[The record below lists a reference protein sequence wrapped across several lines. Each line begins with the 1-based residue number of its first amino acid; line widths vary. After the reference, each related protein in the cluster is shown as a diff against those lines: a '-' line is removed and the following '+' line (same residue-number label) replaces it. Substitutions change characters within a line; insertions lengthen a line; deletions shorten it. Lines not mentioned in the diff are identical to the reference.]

1 MKQRAKVV
9 RAACVGSA
17 ALLIAA
23 GCESPVATGLT
34 ERQANEVVV
43 ALDAAGIGASKTG
56 EGTSGEAP
64 TFRVDV
70 GSGDQGRALRVLTAQ
85 ELPREKQAG
94 LGEAFAEASLVPTA
108 VEERARLTAGLAGEL
123 AHSIESMDG
132 VLSARVHIALRERG
146 SLLAETPGRA
156 RASVLV
162 RHSGARPPVEEAA
175 LRRLVAGAVDELNEA
190 DVAVVF
196 MAAAAANAPQSNVVR
211 LGPVSVS
218 RGSAAIL
225 KTLIAVLLLSNMA
238 LAGAL
243 VFLVTRARKR
253 FPAE

>member
-1 MKQRAKVV
+1 MRTAYFGWALVV
-9 RAACVGSA
+9 
-17 ALLIAA
+17 IAA

-43 ALDAAGIGASKTG
+43 ALDAAGIGASKAG
-56 EGTSGEAP
+56 EGTTSDTP
-64 TFRVDV
+64 TFRVNV
-70 GSGDQGRALRVLTAQ
+70 GSGDQGRALRVLSAQ
-85 ELPREKQAG
+85 ELPREKQPG

-123 AHSIESMDG
+123 SRSIESMDG
-132 VLSARVHIALRERG
+132 VLSARVHLALRERS
-146 SLLAETPGRA
+146 SLLAEPPGRA

-162 RHSGARPPVEEAA
+162 RHAGATPPVDEAA
-175 LRRLVAGAVDELNEA
+175 LRRLVAGAVDDLNEA

-196 MAAAAANAPQSNVVR
+196 MAAASANAPQSNVVQ

-218 RGSAAIL
+218 RGSAAVL
-225 KTLIAVLLLSNMA
+225 KMLIAVLLLSNIA

-243 VFLVTRARKR
+243 VFVVTRSRKR
-253 FPAE
+253 LAAD